1 MSVVE
6 FEELGTVTAGYNGL
20 AEEVYT
26 GKTIDVPV
34 YMLKGHK
41 TLVRAYPQLLCFVTK
56 FVTNFYPR
64 LLTLLIIYVIIKVQQ
79 SKPPLIAVRGNA
91 LNKPHSI

>member
-41 TLVRAYPQLLCFVTK
+41 TSVRVYPQLLCFVTN

-64 LLTLLIIYVIIKVQQ
+64 LLTLLIIYVIIKV
-79 SKPPLIAVRGNA
+79 
-91 LNKPHSI
+91 

>member
-41 TLVRAYPQLLCFVTK
+41 TLVRVYPQLLCFVTN

-64 LLTLLIIYVIIKVQQ
+64 LLTLLIIYVIIKV
-79 SKPPLIAVRGNA
+79 
-91 LNKPHSI
+91 